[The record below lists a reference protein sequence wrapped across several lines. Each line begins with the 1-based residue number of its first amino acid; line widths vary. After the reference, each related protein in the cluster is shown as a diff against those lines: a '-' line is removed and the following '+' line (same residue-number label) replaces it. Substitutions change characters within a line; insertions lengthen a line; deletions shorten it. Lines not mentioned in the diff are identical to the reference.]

1 MKKYKIKFSKDAR
14 NDLIDIYKYVSNNLQ
29 EPNIAKKLIQK
40 MRKEIY
46 ELENSPQMYSIINDN
61 FLKRL
66 EIRKIR
72 VKNYFV
78 FYSINIE
85 ASIVE
90 IIRIMYARRN
100 WKELI

>member
-14 NDLIDIYKYVSNNLQ
+14 NDLIDIYKYISNNLQ

-85 ASIVE
+85 ESIVE
-90 IIRIMYARRN
+90 IIRIMYTRRN

>member
-14 NDLIDIYKYVSNNLQ
+14 NDLVDIYKYISNNLQ

-46 ELENSPQMYSIINDN
+46 ELENSPQIYSIINDN
-61 FLKRL
+61 FLKKL

-78 FYSINIE
+78 FYSVNVKDR
-85 ASIVE
+85 SVE
-90 IIRIMYARRN
+90 VIRIMYARRN
-100 WKELI
+100 WSELI